1 MPPKKETA
9 PPVTSPYTLFEVS
22 WEVCNKV
29 GGIHTVVSTKA
40 KSLVE
45 RHGDDYVAIGPWLL
59 STADK
64 NHEFEEEGGHQAF
77 VEACHGMGLPV
88 RVGRWRIPGR
98 PRTILIEFSKLY
110 EKKDIVLAKLWEDF
124 KVDSLHGGWDYVE
137 PVLFGHAAGLV
148 IERWWDEHLASEHK
162 RAVVNAHEWMTS
174 AALLYLKKKVPSI
187 GTVFTTHATMLG
199 RTLSSNGQSPD
210 DGLGDQTPEGLAKQH
225 NVIAKHSL
233 ESVVARE
240 ADVFTTVS
248 EITAKE
254 AALLLGRS
262 PMPLTT
268 NGLDVSVVDELAGAT
283 TRDEARRTLLH
294 TASRFFGEDVT
305 DAALVAISGRYEFH
319 NKGIDLL
326 LDAVARLDKRTG
338 RRIVLFVLVPAGNS
352 GVRSEYLE
360 RRDKPLDEI
369 EGPLGLS
376 THNLFDP
383 ERDPVHEHC
392 ARLGL
397 ANAGDARVRVIQV
410 PIYLGANDGLWNLPY
425 QAVLRAFDL
434 TCFPSYYEPWGYTP
448 QESLAVG
455 VPTITTDYAGFGR
468 WAKSAG
474 LGPEHG
480 VTVVD
485 RVHVR
490 YEDVVE
496 KVAGH
501 IERQLGEGKSARE
514 LEGICRETAQR
525 STWQQFLPR
534 YVEAYQSALECVQK
548 RLESGVLQTRRP
560 KQPLTVKP
568 APEGKRP
575 HLFHFD
581 VAATLPAEL
590 RGLLRLSRNLWWSWD
605 PEATALFEELSP
617 RSWETC
623 GHNPVTFL
631 QRVYPEDVAAR
642 AADASYV
649 ARLER
654 VLARFDAYLS
664 APFDP
669 ARWPA
674 RGTGE
679 SSATPTPD
687 QPVAYFCAEYGIH
700 ESLRVYSGG
709 LGVLAGDHLKS
720 ASDLGL
726 PLVAVGLFYRMGYTS
741 QRIGPAGEQLNVD
754 HENDPRLLPIELVKD
769 ENGSAVSIDLPLPG
783 RQLAVQAWRV
793 RVGRVQLYLL
803 DSNRPENRPEDRDIT
818 RNLYG
823 GNEETRLLQEI
834 VLGRGGKKLLRRLG
848 IRPAVFHMNEG
859 HAAFLTLERVGM
871 LAHEEGLTFDEAREF
886 VRATTIFTTHTPV
899 PAGHDRFSEDLMRR
913 YFSDA
918 ASWVGVPWERFM
930 QLGQADGEKGNFN
943 MTYLALNFASFANGV
958 SDMHGIASR
967 KLLRPLWPGLLESEV
982 PVDAIVNGVHLAT
995 WTSHEIAKVLGAPE
1009 RPLEP
1014 EDFARPLS
1022 SRQWL
1027 GLRAAKRELR
1037 RRMLGEMRTRLAR
1050 AAVVRGD
1057 SPALLAKMLEGL
1069 EESALW
1075 IGFARRFAP
1084 YKRAALLFQDPA
1096 RLARL
1101 LDDPTRP
1108 VRLVFA
1114 GKAHPND
1121 GLGKELVKR
1130 VFELTRRPEFQ
1141 GKVFFLEDYD
1151 VNLSRALVQGVDV
1164 WLNTPIRW
1172 LEASGTSGM
1181 KAAANGTLN
1190 LSIGDGWWPEAFDGE
1205 NGWQIG
1211 GGEYKDQA
1219 LLDQFDASQLYST
1232 LEEEVVPS
1240 YFERD
1245 SEGVPARWLERVQ
1258 RCLGSVPMR
1267 FNTHRMVRDYYDK
1280 AYSLLAAGNDEL
1292 TRNKRWK
1299 LKMLVQEN
1307 QRIRKGFGE
1316 IQIVSAQVGELARL
1330 HVGDSVEVRAEV
1342 NLGSLKPDDVRVE
1355 LVLGHSSG
1363 ETELSGRTAVPLSY
1377 VATPS
1382 TNVHVFEGVRAMDR
1396 SGAFSYGIR
1405 VRARTDRE
1413 YAGSL
1418 RDLVLWA

>member
-1 MPPKKETA
+1 
-9 PPVTSPYTLFEVS
+9 VTSPYTLFEVS

-40 KSLVE
+40 KSLVQ
-45 RHGDDYVAIGPWLL
+45 RLGDDYVAVGPWLL
-59 STADK
+59 SSADK
-64 NHEFEEEGGHQAF
+64 NLEFEEEQGFAAF
-77 VEACHGMGLPV
+77 CESCRGLGIPV

-110 EKKDIVLAKLWEDF
+110 EKKDGVLTRLWEDF

-137 PVLFGHAAGLV
+137 PVLFGHAAGMV
-148 IERWWDEHLASEHK
+148 IERWWEEYLAGEHK
-162 RAVVNAHEWMTS
+162 RAVVQAHEWMTS
-174 AALLYLKKKVPSI
+174 SALLYLKKKVPSA

-210 DGLGDQTPEGLAKQH
+210 DGLGELTPEALAKQH
-225 NVIAKHSL
+225 NVVAKHSL
-233 ESVVARE
+233 ESVAARE

-254 AALLLGRS
+254 ATLLLGRA
-262 PMPLTT
+262 PEPLTT
-268 NGLDVSVVDELAGAT
+268 NGLDVSVTDELAGKTA
-283 TRDEARRTLLH
+283 REEARSALLH
-294 TASRFFGEDVT
+294 TASRFFGEDVR
-305 DAALVAISGRYEFH
+305 DAALVGIAGRYEFH

-326 LDAVARLDKRTG
+326 LDAAKRLDERKG

-376 THNLFDP
+376 THNLFEP

-397 ANAGDARVRVIQV
+397 ANASDARVRVIQV
-410 PIYLGANDGLWNLPY
+410 PIYLTPNDGLWNLPY

-448 QESLAVG
+448 QESLALG
-455 VPTITTDYAGFGR
+455 VPTITSDYAGFGR
-468 WAKSAG
+468 WAKGAG
-474 LGPEHG
+474 LGPEQG
-480 VTVVD
+480 VTVIE
-485 RVHVR
+485 RVHKR

-496 KVAGH
+496 KLASE
-501 IERQLGEGKSARE
+501 IEQRLGDTRNARE

-525 STWQQFLPR
+525 SNWDKFLPR
-534 YVEAYQSALECVQK
+534 YLEAFTAALEHVQK
-548 RLESGVLQTRRP
+548 RLEAGVLQTRKP

-568 APEGKRP
+568 APEGRRP

-581 VAATLPAEL
+581 VSATLPAPL

-605 PEATALFEELSP
+605 HEATALFQEFSP
-617 RSWETC
+617 RSWETS
-623 GHNPVTFL
+623 GHNPVSFL
-631 QRVYPEDVAAR
+631 QRVYPEDVTAR
-642 AADASYV
+642 AADASYI

-654 VLARFDAYLS
+654 TLARFDAYLS
-664 APFDP
+664 EPFEP
-669 ARWPA
+669 ARWRTA
-674 RGTGE
+674 GAAAE
-679 SSATPTPD
+679 TPTPTPEN
-687 QPVAYFCAEYGIH
+687 PVAYFCAEYGIH
-700 ESLRVYSGG
+700 ESLRIYSGG

-720 ASDLGL
+720 ASDLHL

-741 QRIGPAGEQLNVD
+741 QRLGPAGEQVAVD
-754 HENDPRLLPIELVKD
+754 VENDPRLLPIELIKD
-769 ENGSAVSIDLPLPG
+769 ESGNALTLELPLPG
-783 RQLAVQAWRV
+783 RQLSVQAWRV

-803 DSNRPENRPEDRDIT
+803 DTNRPENRPEDRDIT

-834 VLGRGGKKLLRRLG
+834 VLGRGGKRLLGSLG
-848 IRPAVFHMNEG
+848 IRPTVFHMNEG

-871 LAHEEGLTFDEAREF
+871 LAHEEGLTYDEAREF

-899 PAGHDRFSEDLMRR
+899 PAGHDRFGEDLMRR

-930 QLGQADGEKGNFN
+930 ALGQAEGEKGNFN

-958 SDMHGIASR
+958 SEMHGTASK
-967 KLLRPLWPGLLESEV
+967 KLLQPFWPGLLESEV
-982 PVDAIVNGVHLAT
+982 PVDAIVNGVHLAS
-995 WTSHEIAKVLGAPE
+995 WTSPEIARLLGAEE
-1009 RPLEP
+1009 RPLVP
-1014 EDFARPLS
+1014 EDFGQALS
-1022 SRQWL
+1022 NRQL
-1027 GLRAAKRELR
+1027 LALRAAKRELR
-1037 RRMLGEMRTRLAR
+1037 RHLVTEMRARLSR
-1050 AAVVRGD
+1050 SFVVRGD
-1057 SPALLAKMLEGL
+1057 SPALLATLLGGL
-1069 EESALW
+1069 EEEALW

-1084 YKRAALLFQDPA
+1084 YKRAALLFQDPT
-1096 RLARL
+1096 RLSRL
-1101 LDDPTRP
+1101 LSDPARP
-1108 VRLVFA
+1108 VRIVFA

-1121 GLGKELVKR
+1121 GQGKDLVKKI
-1130 VFELTRRPEFQ
+1130 FELTRKPEFQ

-1151 VNLSRALVQGVDV
+1151 VNLARALVQGVDV

-1232 LEEEVVPS
+1232 LEEEVVPA
-1240 YFERD
+1240 YFERNA
-1245 SEGVPARWLERVQ
+1245 EGMPVRWLERVQ
-1258 RCLGSVPMR
+1258 RCLATVPIR
-1267 FNTHRMVRDYYDK
+1267 FNTHRMVRDYHQK
-1280 AYSLLAAGNDEL
+1280 AYAQLAAGGDEL
-1292 TRNKRWK
+1292 RRNKRWK

-1307 QRIRKGFGE
+1307 ARVRKGFGE
-1316 IQIVSAQVGELARL
+1316 IRIVSA
-1330 HVGDSVEVRAEV
+1330 HVGDLSNVHVGDPVEVRVEV
-1342 NLGSLKPDDVRVE
+1342 ELGSLKPDDVHVE

-1363 ETELSGRTAVPLSY
+1363 ASELTGKTLVPLGFVQSSG
-1377 VATPS
+1377 TS
-1382 TNVHVFEGVRAMDR
+1382 LHVFEGTRPMDR
-1396 SGAFSYGIR
+1396 SGSFAYGIR
-1405 VRARTDRE
+1405 VRARTERE